1 MPLGGRLRSRPTAAV
16 RAELSEAAA
25 VIGRVVLTA
34 VDNSM
39 VRVVAV
45 REAILDDYYTALFT
59 LDRGELWQAVTA
71 RPHGK
76 VLQGYEGYYVAWRAN
91 GCHVSLPRS
100 AGPELRQALEAEPVQ
115 AVQAVAFW
123 ETSAAARGLQ
133 LIGPSTHGYLDVD
146 PGPVDDVV
154 RVDEAQ
160 LASLRELVD
169 AADWRESGWTDQ
181 PAHTFG
187 IIEDGVLVAAS
198 NLNSFHGQP
207 RDVGVIVAPGWRGRG
222 LSEAVGRQA
231 SSFAIREHGFARWG
245 ARHSNIPSMAASRRL
260 GFESWCTQVAIR

>member
-1 MPLGGRLRSRPTAAV
+1 
-16 RAELSEAAA
+16 
-25 VIGRVVLTA
+25 
-34 VDNSM
+34 M
-39 VRVVAV
+39 VRVVVV
-45 REAILDDYYTALFT
+45 REASLASLNDYYTALFS

-76 VLQGYEGYYVAWRAN
+76 RLQGYEGYYVAWRAN

-100 AGPELRQALEAEPVQ
+100 AVPQVRQALEAEPVEE
-115 AVQAVAFW
+115 VQAVAFW
-123 ETSAAARGLQ
+123 EAFAAARGLQ
-133 LIGPSTHGYLDVD
+133 LIGPSRHGFLDVD

-154 RVDEAQ
+154 RVNETQ

-169 AADWRESGWTDQ
+169 AADWTESGWTDQ

-198 NLNSFHGQP
+198 NLNSFHDQP
-207 RDVGVIVAPGWRGRG
+207 RDVGVIVAPAWRGRG
-222 LSEAVGRQA
+222 LSEVVGQHA

-245 ARHSNIPSMAASRRL
+245 ARHSNGPSISASRRL